1 MTLPRPR
8 HAEDRAEAATQRAPA
23 PGSPASAPGLQ
34 LPGPGHGEAG
44 DRGDGGGRARHHA
57 GQDCGGSTQV
67 ELQTKVREDFTIT
80 ERAPTSP
87 LALSHLR
94 RYAKQA
100 PKQVGASSVI
110 VTSSRTLV

>member
-23 PGSPASAPGLQ
+23 AGPPASAPGLQ

-44 DRGDGGGRARHHA
+44 DRGDGGGRARHHE
-57 GQDCGGSTQV
+57 GQDRGGSTQV

-80 ERAPTSP
+80 KKAPTRAFSWLKVP
-87 LALSHLR
+87 
-94 RYAKQA
+94 
-100 PKQVGASSVI
+100 
-110 VTSSRTLV
+110 TSTFTLKMLCETGT

>member
-23 PGSPASAPGLQ
+23 PGPPASAPGLQ

-44 DRGDGGGRARHHA
+44 DRGDGGGRARHHE

-80 ERAPTSP
+80 ERLLLVESAHY
-87 LALSHLR
+87 AR
-94 RYAKQA
+94 RHAKQA

-110 VTSSRTLV
+110 VTSS